1 MSRQLQSIGNR
12 DVLIRGQNC
21 EDDGSRIRDVVES
34 HVAGQLFDVLSLITT
49 LDWDPRDAG
58 QVDQREVRRIGGID
72 REDDW
77 VVHDAL
83 VGTGHEVGL
92 PLDLL
97 ADLIEVRVLPVAGL
111 VEHCPCFVA
120 LVLLG
125 FEVHKAQLQGPS
137 RHYTTTSRKKV
148 TSYDGLDEG
157 ALATTLSAYGHDAWQ
172 ADELLQ
178 ADVTQLIDD
187 CDELP
192 EILVKPCHVGHLP
205 GGNPKFRRQG
215 RPQQTC

>member
-1 MSRQLQSIGNR
+1 MSRQLQSIGHGN
-12 DVLIRGQNC
+12 VLIRGQNC
-21 EDDGSRIRDVVES
+21 QDDGSRIRDVVES
-34 HVAGQLFDVLSLITT
+34 HVAGQFFDVLSLITT
-49 LDWDPRDAG
+49 LDWDPRDAR
-58 QVDQREVRRIGGID
+58 QIDQRQVRRIGSID

-97 ADLIEVRVLPVAGL
+97 ADLIEVCVLPVADL
-111 VEHCPCFVA
+111 FENSPCFVA

-125 FEVHKAQLQGPS
+125 VEVHKAQLQGPS

-157 ALATTLSAYGHDAWQ
+157 ALATTLSAYGHDARQ
-172 ADELLQ
+172 TDELLQ
-178 ADVTQLIDD
+178 ANVTQLIDD
-187 CDELP
+187 SDELP